1 MGLNDPGQYEG
12 EQLRYAAWLHWSTLL
27 GFLTLIGTFVA
38 YALGILP
45 ARIPLEHLPQVWNLP
60 ADEYLKVTGMP
71 KGWAWIGM
79 LGSGDLA
86 SFLGIAILSGCSIF
100 CILAVIPV
108 YAKRRDWIY
117 LILCVLEIATL
128 VSVASGLISG
138 KH

>member
-1 MGLNDPGQYEG
+1 MGMKQGHEV
-12 EQLRYAAWLHWSTLL
+12 EQFRYADWLHWSTLA

-38 YALGILP
+38 YVSDILP
-45 ARIPLEHLPQVWNLP
+45 GRIPLVQLPEFWNKSAP
-60 ADEYLKVTGMP
+60 EYLKLTGMP
-71 KGWAWIGM
+71 RGWGWIGL

-117 LILCVLEIATL
+117 LLICVLEIAIL
-128 VSVASGLISG
+128 VLAASGEISG
-138 KH
+138 KR